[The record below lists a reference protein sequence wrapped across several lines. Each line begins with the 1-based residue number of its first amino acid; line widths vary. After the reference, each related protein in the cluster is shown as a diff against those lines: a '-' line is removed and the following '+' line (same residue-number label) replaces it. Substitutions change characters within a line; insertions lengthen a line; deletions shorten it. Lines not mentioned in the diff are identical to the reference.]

1 VANNNGTAVLTAYVT
16 SRVMPGI
23 VVVHHGGW
31 YQPDKDGVDWG
42 ATPNVFLGD
51 SESPVTA
58 PHVTNLVQ
66 IERYEEAPA
75 ATA

>member
-1 VANNNGTAVLTAYVT
+1 
-16 SRVMPGI
+16 
-23 VVVHHGGW
+23 
-31 YQPDKDGVDWG
+31 VDRG

-66 IERYEEAPA
+66 IEKYTGR
-75 ATA
+75 